1 MHAQTNPHACAVVV
15 TTTNVD
21 GTTETATM
29 NPTSAVYPIYAL
41 QLAALLEQIPGV
53 EVTCSTGTEQHPALG
68 AYSGPLQPSFA
79 SGLLTFA
86 AEERAPGCTD
96 NVPGMEHY
104 ELDGEHMVTC
114 WDALKRADPAT
125 LTRAVFDALPPQGQ
139 QTLRTLT
146 RKALLEA
153 LTEHA
158 AALKDETRPFPLELD
173 TVRRIAE
180 TVLGI
185 PETANLFYEA
195 AHPKATEDGGTVHY

>member
-1 MHAQTNPHACAVVV
+1 MHTQTNQHACTIVV

-21 GTTETATM
+21 GTTETTTM
-29 NPTSAVYPIYAL
+29 DPTSAVYPIYAL

-53 EVTCSTGTEQHPALG
+53 QVTCSAGTERRPALG

-79 SGLLTFA
+79 STLLTFA

-114 WDALKRADPAT
+114 WEALKQADPAT
-125 LTRAVFDALPPQGQ
+125 LTRAVFDAQTPQGR
-139 QTLRTLT
+139 QTLRALI
-146 RKALLEA
+146 RKALLA
-153 LTEHA
+153 SLTEHTD
-158 AALKDETRPFPLELD
+158 ALKDKTRPFPPELD
-173 TVRRIAE
+173 NVRRMAE

-185 PETANLFYEA
+185 PETADLFYEA
-195 AHPKATEDGGTVHY
+195 AKDGGKVH

>member
-1 MHAQTNPHACAVVV
+1 MHTQTNQHACTIVV

-21 GTTETATM
+21 GTTETTTM
-29 NPTSAVYPIYAL
+29 DPTSAVYPIYAL

-53 EVTCSTGTEQHPALG
+53 QVTCSAGTEGHPALG
-68 AYSGPLQPSFA
+68 AYNGALQPSFA
-79 SGLLTFA
+79 STLLTFA

-104 ELDGEHMVTC
+104 ELDGEHMVTS
-114 WDALKRADPAT
+114 WEALKSADPAT

-158 AALKDETRPFPLELD
+158 DPLKDENRPFPPELD
-173 TVRRIAE
+173 NVRRMAE

-195 AHPKATEDGGTVHY
+195 AHPEATKDGGKVH

>member
-1 MHAQTNPHACAVVV
+1 MHTQTNQHACTIVV

-21 GTTETATM
+21 GTTETTTID
-29 NPTSAVYPIYAL
+29 PTSAVYPLYAL
-41 QLAALLEQIPGV
+41 HLAALLEQIPGV
-53 EVTCSTGTEQHPALG
+53 QTTCSAGTEHHPALG

-79 SGLLTFA
+79 SVLLTFA

-104 ELDGEHMVTC
+104 ELDGEHMGTC
-114 WDALKRADPAT
+114 WEALKRADPAT
-125 LTRAVFDALPPQGQ
+125 LTRAVLDALPPEQKQ
-139 QTLRTLT
+139 RLRAPV

-158 AALKDETRPFPLELD
+158 DALKGETRPFPPELD
-173 TVRRIAE
+173 NARRIAE
-180 TVLGI
+180 TVLGV

-195 AHPKATEDGGTVHY
+195 AHPEAAKDGGKVH

>member
-1 MHAQTNPHACAVVV
+1 MHAQTNQHACTIVV

-21 GTTETATM
+21 GTTETTTM
-29 NPTSAVYPIYAL
+29 DPTSAVYPIYAL

-53 EVTCSTGTEQHPALG
+53 QVTCSAGTEGHPALG
-68 AYSGPLQPSFA
+68 AYSGPLNRA
-79 SGLLTFA
+79 LATCLLTFA

-104 ELDGEHMVTC
+104 ELDGEHMVTS
-114 WDALKRADPAT
+114 WEALMRADPAT

-153 LTEHA
+153 LTEHVD
-158 AALKDETRPFPLELD
+158 ALKGDPLRIPFALHAMRKLAD
-173 TVRRIAE
+173 N
-180 TVLGI
+180 VLGV
-185 PETANLFYEA
+185 PETARLFDEA
-195 AHPKATEDGGTVHY
+195 TKDGGKVH